1 MSFKLNERITTIRK
15 ELKLSQSA
23 FGEHIGVSRDVI
35 KNIDNNIVDAETK
48 PLLVQQICKEY
59 NVNRTW
65 LETGEGNMF
74 NDLSRDAEIAEYI
87 GSVLADEEDSFQ
99 KRLISALSKM
109 TVEEWEVLEKLVTRL
124 AQNDENKKESE

>member
-1 MSFKLNERITTIRK
+1 MDTRIKELRK
-15 ELKLSQSA
+15 SLKLSQTD
-23 FGEHIGVSRDVI
+23 FGKQLGVSRDVI
-35 KNIDNNIVDAETK
+35 NNIENKRVAPTEPIIK
-48 PLLVQQICKEY
+48 LLVSEF

-74 NDLSRDAEIAEYI
+74 NDLSRDEEIAGYI
-87 GSVLADEEDSFQ
+87 GSVLADEDDSFQ

-124 AQNDENKKESE
+124 AENEENKKKSE

>member
-1 MSFKLNERITTIRK
+1 MDTRIKELRK
-15 ELKLSQSA
+15 SLKLSQTD
-23 FGEHIGVSRDVI
+23 FGKHLGVSRDVI
-35 KNIDNNIVDAETK
+35 NNIENKRVAPTEPIIK
-48 PLLVQQICKEY
+48 LLISEF

-109 TVEEWEVLEKLVTRL
+109 SVEEWEVLEKLVTRL
-124 AQNDENKKESE
+124 AENDRENKE

>member
-87 GSVLADEEDSFQ
+87 GTVLADEEDSFQ

-124 AQNDENKKESE
+124 AENEENKKESE

>member
-124 AQNDENKKESE
+124 AGNEENKKESE

>member
-1 MSFKLNERITTIRK
+1 MTSINERILSIRK
-15 ELKLSQSA
+15 SFSLSRAA
-23 FGEHIGVSRDVI
+23 FGQSLGVSGDVI
-35 KNIDNNIVDAETK
+35 KNLDYNLTEPK
-48 PLLVQQICKEY
+48 PAFIELICRTY

-109 TVEEWEVLEKLVTRL
+109 TVEEWEVLETLVTRL

>member
-1 MSFKLNERITTIRK
+1 MTSINERILSIRK
-15 ELKLSQSA
+15 SFSLSRAA
-23 FGEHIGVSRDVI
+23 FGQSLGVSGDVI
-35 KNIDNNIVDAETK
+35 KNLDYNLTEPK
-48 PLLVQQICKEY
+48 PAFIELICRTY

-87 GSVLADEEDSFQ
+87 GTVLADEEDSFQ

-124 AQNDENKKESE
+124 AENEENKKESE

>member
-59 NVNRTW
+59 NVTRTW

-109 TVEEWEVLEKLVTRL
+109 SVEEWEVLEKLVTRL
-124 AQNDENKKESE
+124 AENEENKKESE

>member
-1 MSFKLNERITTIRK
+1 MDTRIKELRK
-15 ELKLSQSA
+15 SLKLSQTD
-23 FGEHIGVSRDVI
+23 FGKHLGVSRDVI
-35 KNIDNNIVDAETK
+35 NNIENKRVAPTEPIIK
-48 PLLVQQICKEY
+48 LLISEF

>member
-1 MSFKLNERITTIRK
+1 MDTRIKELRK
-15 ELKLSQSA
+15 SLKLSQTD
-23 FGEHIGVSRDVI
+23 FGKHLGVSRDVI
-35 KNIDNNIVDAETK
+35 NNIENKRVAPTEPIIK
-48 PLLVQQICKEY
+48 LLISEF

-109 TVEEWEVLEKLVTRL
+109 TVEEWEALEKLVTRL
-124 AQNDENKKESE
+124 AENDENKKESE

>member
-1 MSFKLNERITTIRK
+1 MTSINERILSIRK
-15 ELKLSQSA
+15 SFSLSRAA
-23 FGEHIGVSRDVI
+23 FGQSLGVSGDVI
-35 KNIDNNIVDAETK
+35 KNLDYNLTEPK
-48 PLLVQQICKEY
+48 PAFIELICRTY

-109 TVEEWEVLEKLVTRL
+109 SVEEWEVLEKLVTRL